1 MRAEYGIHTLADS
14 YVLYIIAMNVHT
26 SASSYFTSQYSS
38 YMADISLMPS
48 VVITHIRVIILLV
61 YILTVCSEVNLVL
74 HTYTVCTEFTTHILA
89 HTLISMR
96 IITLIRV
103 IILHGYILVIYA
115 DLTMETGMSSHTSIV
130 SIY

>member
-1 MRAEYGIHTLADS
+1 ML
-14 YVLYIIAMNVHT
+14 
-26 SASSYFTSQYSS
+26 
-38 YMADISLMPS
+38 S
-48 VVITHIRVIILLV
+48 VVIPILAIILLI

-89 HTLISMR
+89 HTLISIRM
-96 IITLIRV
+96 ITLIIV
-103 IILHGYILVIYA
+103 ITLHGYILVIYA